1 MLQSIFELIEILDW
15 RSRRRFIFLVF
26 PITATTILELMS
38 VALVLPVIQVVVM
51 GKSDYPT
58 VTEFFKYFS
67 FFDDLSLSLAISV
80 LFFLVF
86 LLKGAVIVGTLYLIS
101 LYVNYTIAEY
111 TKKIFEIYLCF
122 PMSFH
127 TKSNSGLLLRDLN
140 ICVLETMLAAKQAVM
155 MLLDGLV
162 MVTLIC
168 FLIYIEP
175 EISIVLVLLLGGVG
189 LLYHLIFSPLFRD
202 WGERSL
208 YLEGAKNKWILE
220 SFSGIRDVKVTD
232 SVSYLVSKVYELSK
246 KYAVVYSLTSSIIH
260 VPRAV
265 IESAIVGGF
274 LFAVY
279 FLSVEGYSRE
289 QAVTIIGLFGVSALR
304 LMPTLNRFL
313 TSASELRRLSPAIKN
328 TYSTMLRSK
337 LNDNGKNADNQSEE
351 IQFNSLINIRGISHS
366 YSARKRVAVKV
377 EKISIKKGSTLAL
390 VGESGSG
397 KSTLIDIILG
407 LVKPKE
413 GEVKV
418 DGLEIQGNLP
428 SWHKLIGFVPQN
440 IFILDDSLRKNI
452 AFGLPDDQIDD
463 VQVRRVLNMSM
474 LGHLE
479 EELPNGLDTFLGEQ
493 GAILSGGQ
501 RQRVVI
507 ARSLYR
513 NPQLLILDEAMS
525 DLDYKTASEISKIID
540 SISGQITVISVVH
553 DLSNIQMFDNILVL
567 RAGSVVAEGK
577 YEELI
582 KNSVDFKKLTSS
594 KT

>member
-366 YSARKRVAVKV
+366 YSARERLAVKV

>member
-1 MLQSIFELIEILDW
+1 MACDLHVCF
-15 RSRRRFIFLVF
+15 
-26 PITATTILELMS
+26 ACC
-38 VALVLPVIQVVVM
+38 
-51 GKSDYPT
+51 
-58 VTEFFKYFS
+58 S
-67 FFDDLSLSLAISV
+67 FF
-80 LFFLVF
+80 
-86 LLKGAVIVGTLYLIS
+86 
-101 LYVNYTIAEY
+101 
-111 TKKIFEIYLCF
+111 
-122 PMSFH
+122 
-127 TKSNSGLLLRDLN
+127 SNSGLLLRDLN

-189 LLYHLIFSPLFRD
+189 LLYHLIFSPLFRN
-202 WGERSL
+202 WGEQSL

-220 SFSGIRDVKVTD
+220 SFSGIRDVKITD

-279 FLSVEGYSRE
+279 FLSVGGYSRE

-328 TYSTMLRSK
+328 TYSTILRSK
-337 LNDNGKNADNQSEE
+337 LNHNGKNTDNQSEE
-351 IQFNSLINIRGISHS
+351 IHFNSLINIRGISHS
-366 YSARKRVAVKV
+366 YSARERLAVKV

-407 LVKPKE
+407 LVKPNE

-418 DGLEIQGNLP
+418 DGIEIQGNLP
-428 SWHKLIGFVPQN
+428 NWHKLIGFVPQN

-452 AFGLPDDQIDD
+452 AFGLPNDQIDD

-501 RQRVVI
+501 RQRVAI

-582 KNSVDFKKLTSS
+582 KNSVEFKKLTSS
-594 KT
+594 KS